1 MEKTIKDIKERA
13 ENLKKN
19 ILKLIDDFEVSNHDV
34 DVRCTVARSYSTIG
48 DDNKVIHKV
57 DIFLIIK

>member
-48 DDNKVIHKV
+48 DDNKVIHKL
-57 DIFLIIK
+57 DIYLIIK